1 MWDGSKR
8 MLGVDGVIV
17 AEDIQDGAGIFGS
30 GLYIGV
36 GKDYTADTYFSGLI
50 DDVRIY
56 NRVVSP

>member
-1 MWDGSKR
+1 
-8 MLGVDGVIV
+8 MLSVDGVEV
-17 AEDIQDGAGIFGS
+17 AKDTQDGQGVYGS

-36 GKDYTADTYFSGLI
+36 GKDYAAGTYFSGLT